1 MPEKLGYHLV
11 RWRQKMKLMNGV
23 HLSASP
29 MLLSYHLVQRTT
41 SGRQKRT
48 GSVSTGQ
55 KDATGPIVRSLQE
68 ISWVLRIS
76 YQISL
81 RHLPERVTDT
91 DMALQTRQSIKMRQQ
106 ELIFYLSSTKM
117 QILTFMEERQ
127 HQQ

>member
-117 QILTFMEERQ
+117 QIRIFMEERQ